1 MHGDS
6 DLFLMNPKHFNTLVH
21 AYLDGTLSP
30 LQKLELEQALRDS
43 VEHRAQFW
51 KQTEFHG
58 QLRGVAESEALWRG
72 LEQAS
77 EIQMV
82 SSRSRSWFRNPL
94 AAAAAGFVLC
104 LFCTS
109 SVRAYMGQWVSK
121 VRPLPV
127 VNGGFEGSSEIGISV
142 PKAVGVWS
150 GDFSCVTGAE
160 NGVTPYQGGK
170 MLRFVRADNEVS
182 DPGATHHI
190 GEVLQI
196 IDLRPFQ
203 ADLARGKAQIEI
215 SARFAAGTQDSG
227 YYFSLRAISFRG
239 PINWAAEAWR
249 DRAEY
254 GRTAAERRVE
264 TSKSASGPVWQKVQL
279 HLPVLPDTDFL
290 ILQGAATRLP
300 KPKGGVVEFPA
311 HYMDDV
317 TAQLRINRVEG
328 DS

>member
-6 DLFLMNPKHFNTLVH
+6 DLFLMNPEHFNTLLH

-51 KQTEFHG
+51 KQTELHG
-58 QLRGVAESEALWRG
+58 QLRGVSENEALWRG

-82 SSRSRSWFRNPL
+82 SSRSRSWFCNPL

-121 VRPLPV
+121 VRPLPMA
-127 VNGGFEGSSEIGISV
+127 NGGFEEQTKIEDGV
-142 PKAVGVWS
+142 PTVVGVWS
-150 GDFSCVTGAE
+150 GDYSRVVGAE

-170 MLRFVRADNEVS
+170 MLRFVRANNELS
-182 DPGATHHI
+182 DPRATRNV
-190 GEVLQI
+190 GEIHQI
-196 IDLRPFQ
+196 IDLRPFH
-203 ADLARGKAQIEI
+203 ADLATGKAQVEI

-227 YYFSLRAISFRG
+227 YYFSLQAISFQG
-239 PINWAAEAWR
+239 PIEWAVEAWNGR
-249 DRAEY
+249 DRY
-254 GRTAAERRVE
+254 GRTAAERVVE
-264 TSKSASGPVWQKVQL
+264 ASWPAGRPAWQKLQL
-279 HLPVLPDTDFL
+279 NLPVLTGTDFL
-290 ILQGAATRLP
+290 ILHGAVTRLP
-300 KPKGGVVEFPA
+300 KPKEGVVEFPA